1 MSSKKFD
8 AKEIENSKRIFKS
21 ATPKYTIDW
30 YIKWVASFIL
40 LSAMAM
46 RANPD
51 FALYD
56 QVLSLTGTFGSLAGN
71 AARVTVVHNL
81 GAAKDL
87 DGNTIANPVNFSLPR
102 DIDHLNVYRGTTSNF
117 TISSNNQVGQI
128 IATVALSTVKQ
139 CSKAE

>member
-1 MSSKKFD
+1 MSSKKFE
-8 AKEIENSKRIFKS
+8 AKELENSKRIFKS

-56 QVLSLTGTFGSLAGN
+56 QVLSLAGTFGWLVVGIIWQDRALIILN
-71 AARVTVVHNL
+71 TAAVIIL
-81 GAAKDL
+81 GSGL
-87 DGNTIANPVNFSLPR
+87 
-102 DIDHLNVYRGTTSNF
+102 
-117 TISSNNQVGQI
+117 ISVITNSI
-128 IATVALSTVKQ
+128 
-139 CSKAE
+139 